1 MLDALISG
9 KIIKDTEL
17 KTSGTGTHYTQF
29 MLSVSCG
36 ELQNI
41 VVSGV
46 AFGEVAERIAK
57 LKKGDSLAVIG
68 SLKPTEWN
76 DKATGE
82 IKQGMNI
89 TANNALSV
97 YDIKKRKSD
106 KGGMEQA

>member
-1 MLDALISG
+1 M
-9 KIIKDTEL
+9 T
-17 KTSGTGTHYTQF
+17 
-29 MLSVSCG
+29 
-36 ELQNI
+36 
-41 VVSGV
+41 
-46 AFGEVAERIAK
+46 FGDVAERIAK

-68 SLKPTEWN
+68 GLKPSEWT

-82 IKQGMNI
+82 IKHGLNI